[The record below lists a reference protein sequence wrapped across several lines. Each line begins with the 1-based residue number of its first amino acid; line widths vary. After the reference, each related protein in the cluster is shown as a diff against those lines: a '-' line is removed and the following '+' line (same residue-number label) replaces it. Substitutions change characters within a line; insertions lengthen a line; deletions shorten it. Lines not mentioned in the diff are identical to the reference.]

1 MFKFKKYSLLLTI
14 AVTSLIF
21 SACGESTDEISAK
34 DKVVILHSVGVTGCL
49 FLENY
54 GNSKLEQQDA
64 VKNTGYSSKDNS
76 VTCMTYGK
84 TSSNL
89 DSYNNIDANIPEC
102 SELTFTQ
109 IQEAFPNEDLSFY
122 ENNDKSCVLSF
133 DLK

>member
-1 MFKFKKYSLLLTI
+1 MFNIQKYTLLFSLL
-14 AVTSLIF
+14 TSTLLF
-21 SACGESTDEISAK
+21 TACGESTNEISAK

-54 GNSKLEQQDA
+54 GNAKLDEQNA
-64 VKNTGYSSKDNS
+64 VKNTGYTSKDNTI
-76 VTCMTYGK
+76 TCATYGK
-84 TSSNL
+84 TRSTI

-102 SELTFTQ
+102 AELTFAQ

-133 DLK
+133 DLI